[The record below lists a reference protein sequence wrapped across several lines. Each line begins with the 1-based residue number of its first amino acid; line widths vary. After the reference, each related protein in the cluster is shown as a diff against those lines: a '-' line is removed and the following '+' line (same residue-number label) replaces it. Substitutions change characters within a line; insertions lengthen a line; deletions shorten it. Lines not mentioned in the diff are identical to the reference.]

1 MRAAE
6 AAGAFLIL
14 CAAPTPAAAAQ
25 ALQFDI
31 RPRRLSDSL
40 VALGEQARI
49 TIDASDPA
57 LATIPSRA
65 VRGRMTVDGALARL
79 LAGTGYSFRFVAP
92 GAVRIVRA
100 PVPPP
105 RRVRPRP
112 KPVPAPVAAPPPEP
126 APDIIVTASKQG
138 TALARFPGTVHLL
151 ELAPEESGRL
161 GARGS
166 EPIVNRLPMLASTS
180 LGPGR
185 NKLYIRGVAD
195 SSFNGPSQ
203 SIVGQYLGDVRLTF
217 NAPDPS
223 LQLYDIKSVEL
234 LEGPQGTLYGT
245 GSLGGILRLVP
256 NDPDSGAFAASASA
270 GLLAVGHGGLGG
282 DASAMLN
289 LPIVRDRLAL
299 RAVGYASEEPG
310 YIDDLG
316 RGRSDV
322 NATQVHGGRAAL
334 RFEPG
339 GGWTFELGG
348 VAQYVSGRDGQY
360 ATRGLPPLSRRTR
373 IAQPFDND
381 YLLGQFTLRKRWK
394 DVELTSSTGLVKHVL
409 ESQFDATG
417 FPGTTGTQLF
427 TEDVDI
433 ILLSNETRLSRPRA
447 HGAGWVAGW
456 SLVHDVNRISR
467 SLGPPAAPLPI
478 TGVRNAVNEAALFGQ
493 YSLQLGSRLLATAG
507 GRATYS
513 ETVGRPTGA
522 GPELDGPT
530 RNDFRLSPTAAVSW
544 QAGRQSLVYVR
555 YQQGFR
561 AGGLA
566 ISATGSAMTAERF
579 ESDSLASLEAG
590 LRVGRRGV
598 DRLSFDAALSYA
610 KWDDVQADLIDSRGL
625 PFTANIGDGRIYGFE
640 AEATWRAARSL
651 RFDAAIFLNDSALVS
666 PRPRFA
672 AADERDLPNIATT
685 GARAGAHFVT
695 SIGPSAGLTLDGS
708 LRYVGKSRLGIGPPI
723 DIEQGG
729 YVDGEVGAR
738 LDLGRL
744 GLSLDVT
751 NVADIRGNRFAFGNP
766 FTVAARDQVTPLRPR
781 SVRMGIDVAF

>member
-1 MRAAE
+1 M
-6 AAGAFLIL
+6 
-14 CAAPTPAAAAQ
+14 APAPAAAAQ
-25 ALQFDI
+25 TMKFDI
-31 RPRRLSDSL
+31 RPGRLSDAL
-40 VALGEQARI
+40 IALGEQARI
-49 TIDASDPA
+49 TVDASDPK
-57 LATIPSRA
+57 LASIPSRA
-65 VRGRMTVDGALARL
+65 VRGRMTAQGALARL
-79 LAGTGYSFRFVAP
+79 LEGTGYSFRFVAP
-92 GAVRIVRA
+92 GAVRIVRK

-105 RRVRPRP
+105 RRVQPRP
-112 KPVPAPVAAPPPEP
+112 KPVPAPVADQPPAP

-138 TALARFPGTVHLL
+138 TALARFPGTVHILD
-151 ELAPEESGRL
+151 LAPEESGRL

-166 EPIVNRLPMLASTS
+166 EAIVNRLPMLASTS

-256 NDPDSGAFAASASA
+256 NEPDSAAFGAGVSA
-270 GLLAVGHGGLGG
+270 GLLAVRHGGLGG
-282 DASAMLN
+282 DVAAMLN
-289 LPIVRDRLAL
+289 LPVVRNRLAL
-299 RAVGYASEEPG
+299 RMVGYASGEPG

-322 NATQVHGGRAAL
+322 NNTQVHGGRAAL
-334 RFEPG
+334 RLEPG

-360 ATRGLPPLSRRTR
+360 ATRGLPPLSRRSSV
-373 IAQPFDND
+373 AQPFDND

-394 DVELTSSTGLVKHVL
+394 EVELMSSTGLVKHVL

-417 FPGTTGTQLF
+417 FPGTNGTQLF

-433 ILLSNETRLSRPRA
+433 VLLSNETRLSRPSA

-467 SLGPPAAPLPI
+467 NLGPPAAPVPI
-478 TGVRNAVNEAALFGQ
+478 TGVRNAVTEAALFGQ
-493 YSLQLGSRLLATAG
+493 YSRKLAPRLRATIG

-513 ETVGRPTGA
+513 ETVGRPTGE
-522 GPELDGPT
+522 GPEVDGPK
-530 RNDFRLSPTAAVSW
+530 RSDFRASPTAALTW
-544 QAGRQSLVYVR
+544 QPGPRTLAYVR

-566 ISATGSAMTAERF
+566 IAATGSAMTAQRF

-590 LRVGRRGV
+590 VRVGLRGV
-598 DRLSFDAALSYA
+598 DRLAFDAAVSYA
-610 KWDDVQADLIDSRGL
+610 KWSDIQADLIDSRGL
-625 PFTANIGDGRIYGFE
+625 PFTANIGDGRIFGFE
-640 AEATWRAARSL
+640 AEAAWRATRSL
-651 RFDAAIFLNDSALVS
+651 RFDAALFLNDSALVS
-666 PRPRFA
+666 PRPSFA
-672 AADERDLPNIATT
+672 AADERDLPNIATA
-685 GARAGAHFVT
+685 GARAGAHFAT
-695 SIGPSAGLTLDGS
+695 QLTPTMAFSVDAS
-708 LRYVGKSRLGIGPPI
+708 VRYVGKSQLGIGPPI

-729 YVDGEVGAR
+729 YVDGELGAR
-738 LDLGRL
+738 LDFGRF
-744 GLSLDVT
+744 GLSLDIT
-751 NVADIRGNRFAFGNP
+751 NVADVRGNRFSFGNP
-766 FTVAARDQVTPLRPR
+766 FAVADRTQVTPLRPR
-781 SVRMGIDVAF
+781 AARIGIDAAF

>member
-1 MRAAE
+1 
-6 AAGAFLIL
+6 
-14 CAAPTPAAAAQ
+14 
-25 ALQFDI
+25 
-31 RPRRLSDSL
+31 
-40 VALGEQARI
+40 
-49 TIDASDPA
+49 
-57 LATIPSRA
+57 
-65 VRGRMTVDGALARL
+65 
-79 LAGTGYSFRFVAP
+79 
-92 GAVRIVRA
+92 
-100 PVPPP
+100 
-105 RRVRPRP
+105 
-112 KPVPAPVAAPPPEP
+112 
-126 APDIIVTASKQG
+126 
-138 TALARFPGTVHLL
+138 
-151 ELAPEESGRL
+151 
-161 GARGS
+161 
-166 EPIVNRLPMLASTS
+166 MLASTS

-256 NDPDSGAFAASASA
+256 NDPDSAAFAASASA

-289 LPIVRDRLAL
+289 LPIIRDRLAL

-433 ILLSNETRLSRPRA
+433 ILLSNETRLSQPQA

-467 SLGPPAAPLPI
+467 SLGRPAAPLPI

-493 YSLQLGSRLLATAG
+493 YSLELGSRLLATAG

-530 RNDFRLSPTAAVSW
+530 RNDFRLSPTAALSW

-566 ISATGSAMTAERF
+566 ISATGSGTTAERF

-598 DRLSFDAALSYA
+598 GRLSFDAALSYA

-695 SIGPSAGLTLDGS
+695 AIGPSAGLTLDGS